1 MSGAEG
7 LRIDAV
13 GFGYEAQVPALTGV
27 DLTVAPGDLVVLV
40 GANGSGKSTLL
51 RLAAGLR
58 DPDQGTVTLDGQDV
72 AALDPRARAQA
83 IAFLPQDVRPVH
95 RLTAREV
102 VELGRHPHRSV
113 AWSSAGPT
121 DRAAVDEAIAVCDV
135 VELQTRAFDTLSGG
149 ERQRVSIAA
158 AIAQSGRVLV
168 LDEPTAALDLPH
180 QVSVFELLHARARSG
195 LAVLIATH
203 DLNLAASFGDRVV
216 ALHQGRVLAGGSPG
230 DVIRPEVLGPVLGPS
245 SWIGPH
251 PATGG
256 PCVLPR
262 AGGEAR

>member
-1 MSGAEG
+1 MSVEG
-7 LRIDAV
+7 LRIEGL
-13 GFGYEAQVPALTGV
+13 GFGYEPGASVLAGV
-27 DLTVAPGDLVVLV
+27 DVDVGPGELVVLV

-58 DPDQGTVTLDGQDV
+58 RPDQGSVRLDGRSVVD
-72 AALDPRARAQA
+72 LDPRERARA
-83 IAFLPQDVRPVH
+83 IAFLPQDVHPVH

-113 AWSSAGPT
+113 AWSSAGPA

-135 VELQTRAFDTLSGG
+135 TSLQSRAFDTLSGG

-180 QVSVFELLHARARSG
+180 QVSVFELLSARARAG
-195 LAVLIATH
+195 LAVLLATH

-216 ALHQGRVLAGGSPG
+216 VLHEGRVLASGSA
-230 DVIRPEVLGPVLGPS
+230 DEVVRTEVLGPVLGPS

-262 AGGEAR
+262 AEGRRR